1 MKKNFILCCIFF
13 ATISTNKLLAQAP
26 NVDSS
31 IVNDNAV
38 AQNNIPENSAEQNEK
53 LSVTVSAKIY
63 PNPVRDE
70 LHIDGLD
77 PKSKTHISISSSY
90 GRIVYQS
97 KTSGTDTYLANVQKL
112 KPGIYYITIKVDGDS
127 MLLKFLK
134 E

>member
-1 MKKNFILCCIFF
+1 MKKSFILCCIFF
-13 ATISTNKLLAQAP
+13 ATISTNKLLAQDSD
-26 NVDSS
+26 VDSS
-31 IVNDNAV
+31 AVNDNAV
-38 AQNNIPENSAEQNEK
+38 AKNNNPENIYTQNEK
-53 LSVTVSAKIY
+53 LAVTAKIY

-70 LHIDGLD
+70 LHIDGLN
-77 PKSKTHISISSSY
+77 PKVKTHISISSSY

>member
-1 MKKNFILCCIFF
+1 MKKSFILCCILFSV
-13 ATISTNKLLAQAP
+13 ISTNKLFAQAAD
-26 NVDSS
+26 VDSTATA
-31 IVNDNAV
+31 DNNV
-38 AQNNIPENSAEQNEK
+38 SQSNSNNANTNEK
-53 LSVTVSAKIY
+53 TEITVTAKIY

-70 LHIDGLD
+70 LHISGLN

-97 KTSGTDTYLANVQKL
+97 KTSDTDTYLANVQKL